1 MNRFGQALKD
11 KNFLVTVE
19 LDPPKG
25 SDLGP
30 LQELAKELSGRVD
43 AVVLADNPRAEARM
57 DPVMAAHKLLRHSEV
72 EVILTVTCR
81 DRNRLALTS
90 QMLGAAAAG
99 VESLL
104 IVSGDFVSLGDHPQ
118 AKPVYDLDSVQALQL
133 ARLLSHG
140 KDMAGFDLDGAPAFV
155 LGAALSPQAVP
166 LGAQLLKLRKKMQAG
181 AEYIMT
187 MPLANRETY
196 AKLKAEA
203 GDLKLIAGV
212 AAEDPASREPSTDLV
227 KALKSSGADG
237 VHLSMFAAQKE
248 LPAFLTAC
256 GL

>member
-1 MNRFGQALKD
+1 MNRFGQTLKD
-11 KNFLVTVE
+11 KSFLVTVE
-19 LDPPKG
+19 LEPPKG

-57 DPVMAAHKLLRHSEV
+57 DPVMAAHKLLRHAEV
-72 EVILTVTCR
+72 EVILTLTCR

-133 ARLLSHG
+133 ARLLSQG
-140 KDMAGFDLDGAPAFV
+140 RDMAGHDLNGAPTLV
-155 LGAALSPQAVP
+155 LGAALSPQAEP
-166 LGAQLLKLRKKMQAG
+166 LGAQLLKLRKKMRAG
-181 AEYIMT
+181 ADFIMT
-187 MPLANRETY
+187 MPLAGQEAY

-212 AAEDPASREPSTDLV
+212 AAEEPASRESAADLV
-227 KALKSSGADG
+227 KALKASGADG
-237 VHLSMFAAQKE
+237 IHLSSSAAQEE
-248 LPAFLTAC
+248 LPAFMTAC

>member
-1 MNRFGQALKD
+1 MTRFGQALKD
-11 KNFLVTVE
+11 KSFVVTVE
-19 LDPPKG
+19 LEPPKG

-30 LQELAKELSGRVD
+30 LQELAGKLSGQVD

-57 DPVMAAHKLLRHSEV
+57 EPVMAAHKLLRHAGV
-72 EVILTVTCR
+72 EVILTLTCR

-104 IVSGDFVSLGDHPQ
+104 IVSGDFVNLGDHPG

-133 ARLLSHG
+133 ARQLCQGQDMSGNDLLGS
-140 KDMAGFDLDGAPAFV
+140 PSFV
-155 LGAALSPQAVP
+155 LGAALSPQAEP
-166 LGAQLLKLRKKMQAG
+166 LGAQLLKLRKKLQAG
-181 AEYIMT
+181 AEFIMT
-187 MPLANRETY
+187 MPLTDKETY

-203 GDLKLIAGV
+203 GEVKLIAGV
-212 AAEDPASREPSTDLV
+212 AAEDPASREGAAALV
-227 KALKSSGADG
+227 KELKSVGADG
-237 VHLSMFAAQKE
+237 VHLSMAAAQEE
-248 LPAFLTAC
+248 LPALLNNC